1 MNGSI
6 AKLSLEDFKR
16 IIEEVVEEKLLE
28 MFGDPDHGQ
37 VMRASVRRRLAKQLK
52 AVAAGERGKPLERV
66 VRELGLE

>member
-16 IIEEVVEEKLLE
+16 IIEDVVEEKLLE

-66 VRELGLE
+66 IRELGLE